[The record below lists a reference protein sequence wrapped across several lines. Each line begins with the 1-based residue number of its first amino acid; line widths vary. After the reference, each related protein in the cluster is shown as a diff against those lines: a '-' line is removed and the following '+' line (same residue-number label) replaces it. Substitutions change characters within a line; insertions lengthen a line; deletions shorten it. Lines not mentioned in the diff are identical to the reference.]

1 MKKKLSTIMMLLASL
16 LPMNAQNLQ
25 KGDYGYL
32 YCHMSDKGEYTA
44 FAVSRDGYNY
54 QDINEGKA
62 IFNPKEHARIE
73 GGTRDAYITRTHDGK
88 GYLMVTTD
96 MCVAKSHKWDNYGI
110 DLLKSDD
117 LIHWTSVTF
126 DYRKGMQNFCDAATA
141 QSPYKDWSTINRVWA
156 PQIFWDPNYVWE
168 NGERGGYMIYYS
180 MLNRPEEK
188 YDRMYYS
195 YADKSFT
202 KLTTP
207 RILFDWGYAT
217 IDADINFLKMGFITC
232 LSRKRVDIVASLP
245 LQVSILLIVGAHQ

>member
-62 IFNPKEHARIE
+62 IFNSKEHARIE

-110 DLLKSDD
+110 DCSK
-117 LIHWTSVTF
+117 VT
-126 DYRKGMQNFCDAATA
+126 T
-141 QSPYKDWSTINRVWA
+141 
-156 PQIFWDPNYVWE
+156 
-168 NGERGGYMIYYS
+168 
-180 MLNRPEEK
+180 
-188 YDRMYYS
+188 
-195 YADKSFT
+195 
-202 KLTTP
+202 
-207 RILFDWGYAT
+207 
-217 IDADINFLKMGFITC
+217 
-232 LSRKRVDIVASLP
+232 
-245 LQVSILLIVGAHQ
+245 